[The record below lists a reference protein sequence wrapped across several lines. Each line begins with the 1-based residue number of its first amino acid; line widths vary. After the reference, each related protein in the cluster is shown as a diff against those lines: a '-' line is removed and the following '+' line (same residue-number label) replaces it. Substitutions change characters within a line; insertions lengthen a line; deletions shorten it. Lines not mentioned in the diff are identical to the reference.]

1 MRLLRKRVRA
11 SIAGLAAAAVL
22 SLSPAFAG
30 PAHAMNAADAAA
42 LGAIH
47 IDNFGRVDD
56 HYYRGAQPTGD
67 DFQALSHLG
76 VKLMIDL
83 AVEGNQAEGAE
94 AKAAGMRFVRIPM
107 STHDVPSPAVIA
119 QFLSL
124 VTDPANQ
131 PVYVHCIGGRHRTG
145 VMTAIYRMTVDGWN
159 NARALTE
166 MKQFKFGAD
175 FLHPEFKAFVDRY
188 MVPAAVPGSK

>member
-1 MRLLRKRVRA
+1 MLLTCDRLRVA
-11 SIAGLAAAAVL
+11 VAGLAVAGVL
-22 SLSPAFAG
+22 TLSPAYAAP
-30 PAHAMNAADAAA
+30 PAHADTTAA
-42 LGAIH
+42 LSAIH
-47 IDNFGRVDD
+47 IDNFGKVDD
-56 HYYRGAQPTGD
+56 HYDRGAQPNGG
-67 DFQALSHLG
+67 DFQALSKLG

-83 AVEGNQAEGAE
+83 AAEGNQGEEAAAE
-94 AKAAGMRFVRIPM
+94 AAGMRFVRIPM
-107 STHDVPSPAVIA
+107 STHAVPTPAVIA

-159 NARALTE
+159 NARAFSE

-175 FLHPEFKAFVDRY
+175 FLHPEFKAFVNQY
-188 MVPAAVPGSK
+188 VVPGVAAVSKN